1 MPVLKAVYNEAEYS
15 DYTVI
20 LDQSGYY
27 YLARTGNDKSIK
39 ISTDELKK
47 LIKVSEYK
55 PTLIDRMKYFWQDY
69 VVISYKNF
77 HKKVK
82 KYLFD

>member
-1 MPVLKAVYNEAEYS
+1 MTVSNKKTKNTVFSVMPVLKAVYNEAEYT

-47 LIKVSEYK
+47 LIKVS
-55 PTLIDRMKYFWQDY
+55 
-69 VVISYKNF
+69 
-77 HKKVK
+77 
-82 KYLFD
+82 